1 MNYLI
6 EITILYIEINDIY
19 QRIEYGGIVCRDYAI
34 KSYLRSL

>member
-19 QRIEYGGIVCRDYAI
+19 QRIGYGGIVCQDYAI
-34 KSYLRSL
+34 KSCSRSL